1 MGPNRKGRQG
11 RESEEKGLRE
21 KASLFSEPSQRERI
35 VCFEMGAPYFKIR
48 WGGHK
53 AKGWRAVGP
62 PSARTWKGGERE
74 RGSER
79 DLRDVLYGLS

>member
-21 KASLFSEPSQRERI
+21 KASLFSEPSQRARI

-48 WGGHK
+48 WGTRP
-53 AKGWRAVGP
+53 RAGGP
-62 PSARTWKGGERE
+62 WGRLVLGLGKEARERE
-74 RGSER
+74 
-79 DLRDVLYGLS
+79 DLREQDFTRP

>member
-21 KASLFSEPSQRERI
+21 KASLFSEPSQRARI

-62 PSARTWKGGERE
+62 PSARTWKQARERE
-74 RGSER
+74 DPREW
-79 DLRDVLYGLS
+79 YFTQP